1 MARRVSRSI
10 DTINRGRPSVRRGG
24 GRWLAPAALCLA
36 VVLAGLFLAVAVL
49 PTDPAGALT
58 LAQQKAAAEARTAQ
72 VKQQLDALN
81 TSLEQAIQQYDLANL
96 KLTDV
101 QAKVSSTTLQLA
113 TATTQLQTAEQ
124 SLEDSVVAMYE
135 QRPTDILDVIFSS
148 RSFDDLTSQVTAFRE
163 LGASNAEIVS
173 AVQTYQTS
181 VQQQRD
187 QLVIAQDQARALL
200 QDVLLK
206 KAGIETAVAR
216 QKDIYSSAKAEVAK
230 ITQQEAAE
238 AARAAAAAQAATRS
252 GVWRNPRSIP
262 SGDPGNGHPEVIA
275 IARKYLGIPYFYGAA
290 DPKVGFDCSGL
301 VMYCYAQLGIQ
312 LPHYSGF
319 QQNLGVPVPMNALI
333 PGDLVFKGY
342 PVSYHVALYAGGG
355 QVIEAPHTGDVVK
368 YDTVADFEYA
378 VRLS

>member
-1 MARRVSRSI
+1 MGR
-10 DTINRGRPSVRRGG
+10 DTPSVRRGG
-24 GRWLAPAALCLA
+24 GRWSATVAACLA
-36 VVLAGLFLAVAVL
+36 VVLAGLFLAVVVL

-72 VKQQLDALN
+72 VKQLLDALN

-96 KLTDV
+96 KLNDV
-101 QAKVSSTTLQLA
+101 QARVSSTTLQLA
-113 TATTQLQTAEQ
+113 LATSQLQTAEQ
-124 SLEDSVVAMYE
+124 KLGDSVVAMYE

-148 RSFDDLTSQVTAFRE
+148 RSFDDLTSQVSAFRE
-163 LGASNAEIVS
+163 LGAGNAQIVA

-187 QLVIAQDQARALL
+187 QLVVAQDQARALL

-216 QKDIYSSAKAEVAK
+216 QKDIFASAKAEVAK
-230 ITQQEAAE
+230 ITQEEAAQE
-238 AARAAAAAQAATRS
+238 ARAAAAARAAIQS
-252 GVWRNPRSIP
+252 GVWRNPRRIP
-262 SGDPGNGHPEVIA
+262 SGSAGPGHPEVIA
-275 IARKYLGIPYFYGAA
+275 IARKYLGIPYVYGAA

-301 VMYCYAQLGIQ
+301 VMYCYAQIGIQ
-312 LPHYSGF
+312 LPHYSGY
-319 QQNLGVPVPMNALI
+319 QQNMGVPVPMNALI
-333 PGDLVFKGY
+333 PGDLVFMGY

-368 YDTVADFEYA
+368 YWPVSGFEFA
-378 VRLS
+378 VRLL